1 MIVFDIWKCLDYL
14 PLPRIPQTSGI
25 TTGVEVE
32 HNNDSSDVADPFD
45 HVFKSEVGYFC
56 LD

>member
-1 MIVFDIWKCLDYL
+1 MIVFDIWKSLDYL

-32 HNNDSSDVADPFD
+32 HNNDSSDVADPFY